1 MGKRAGIAVAG
12 FAIVLAL
19 LSIACGDSRQGP
31 SGLFR
36 LAGVITES
44 GLPTVPVTQALVGV
58 SGTSVATTTSADGTF
73 ALDGLP
79 ADVEI
84 QISKDQFEPS
94 VMSVHLDGPRE
105 IRVQLRRTGA
115 PPNYAGTYTMTIGDG
130 NCPSLPSG
138 LGQRTYTA
146 TLSVD
151 WPFVEATLSG
161 ADFAVGTNYG
171 YPRDET
177 VRGNRLP
184 GGYIHD
190 PIMRFPRLNQLG
202 TPYDDFGT
210 PYPDI
215 VERLANGMFLVI
227 SGRVEATLSATG
239 AVGTL
244 AGMFELFDRRF
255 ATPMEGDWPVPIASC
270 PRSHPFRLSR

>member
-105 IRVQLRRTGA
+105 IRVQFAPDWRSAELRGHLHDDDWRWK
-115 PPNYAGTYTMTIGDG
+115 
-130 NCPSLPSG
+130 LPI
-138 LGQRTYTA
+138 A
-146 TLSVD
+146 TL
-151 WPFVEATLSG
+151 WPG
-161 ADFAVGTNYG
+161 PADLHGHA
-171 YPRDET
+171 E
-177 VRGNRLP
+177 
-184 GGYIHD
+184 
-190 PIMRFPRLNQLG
+190 
-202 TPYDDFGT
+202 
-210 PYPDI
+210 
-215 VERLANGMFLVI
+215 
-227 SGRVEATLSATG
+227 
-239 AVGTL
+239 
-244 AGMFELFDRRF
+244 
-255 ATPMEGDWPVPIASC
+255 C
-270 PRSHPFRLSR
+270 